1 LEITE
6 TYRTTLDFN
15 AYLTKDY
22 NELVKA
28 SKKITGNSD
37 LHLDLLHYS
46 IEEMSN
52 KENIQAIVDSGGAR
66 FYCVRIM
73 MTQWRSQTGPFYR
86 QFVRANNLSDISEMD
101 IPEVEE
107 TPLDMQ
113 KINQIVDALPWYD
126 KELFKIYTE
135 GSHNFSTLAK
145 ETGIPR
151 TSIGL
156 TINRVKKHIKRNL

>member
-1 LEITE
+1 M
-6 TYRTTLDFN
+6 
-15 AYLTKDY
+15 
-22 NELVKA
+22 
-28 SKKITGNSD
+28 D
-37 LHLDLLHYS
+37 L
-46 IEEMSN
+46 
-52 KENIQAIVDSGGAR
+52 
-66 FYCVRIM
+66 
-73 MTQWRSQTGPFYR
+73 
-86 QFVRANNLSDISEMD
+86 
-101 IPEVEE
+101 PEVEE

-135 GSHNFSTLAK
+135 GSHNYSTLAK